1 MYTSASFNKPGHPDT
16 MANFIVFL
24 GQQWMLVGLLLIL
37 VFLFI
42 QVEMKRGGQTLSIH
56 QLTTLINREN
66 ALVVDVRES
75 SEFKDGH
82 IVDALNVP
90 FAKLKEKLSELE
102 KYKDRP
108 VVIVDKMG
116 QHSGAAG
123 KQLRDAG
130 FNVSRLDGGMTEWR
144 SSNLPVIKE

>member
-1 MYTSASFNKPGHPDT
+1 MENI
-16 MANFIVFL
+16 IVFL

-42 QVEMKRGGQTLSIH
+42 QVEMKRGGQSVSIH
-56 QLTTLINREN
+56 QLTNLVNREN
-66 ALVVDVRES
+66 ALVVDVREAA
-75 SEFKDGH
+75 EFKDGH
-82 IVDALNVP
+82 IVDAMNVP
-90 FAKLKEKLSELE
+90 FTKLKERLLDLD

-130 FNVSRLDGGMTEWR
+130 FNVSRLEGGMTEWR
-144 SSNLPVIKE
+144 SSNLPVVKV

>member
-1 MYTSASFNKPGHPDT
+1 
-16 MANFIVFL
+16 MANFLVFL
-24 GQQWMLVGLLLIL
+24 GQQWLLVGLLLVL

-42 QVEMKRGGQTLSIH
+42 QVEIKRGGQTVSIH

-66 ALVVDVRES
+66 AIVVDVRES
-75 SEFKDGH
+75 TEFRDGH

-90 FAKLKEKLSELE
+90 FAKFKEKLSDLD

-108 VVIVDKMG
+108 VVVVDKMG
-116 QHSGAAG
+116 QHSGAVG
-123 KQLRDAG
+123 KQLREAG

-144 SSNLPVIKE
+144 GNNLPVIKE

>member
-1 MYTSASFNKPGHPDT
+1 
-16 MANFIVFL
+16 MANIIVFL
-24 GQQWMLVGLLLIL
+24 TQQWMLVGLLLIL

-42 QVEMKRGGQTLSIH
+42 QVEIKRGGQSLSIH
-56 QLTTLINREN
+56 QLTNLVNREN
-66 ALVVDVRES
+66 AIVVDVREAA
-75 SEFKDGH
+75 EFKEGH
-82 IVDALNVP
+82 IVDALNIP
-90 FAKLKEKLSELE
+90 FAKLKERLSDLD

-116 QHSGAAG
+116 QHAGAAG

-144 SSNLPVIKE
+144 SSNLPVVKV